1 MGVHWT
7 PSWSSILHLLL
18 HITILQNVWQLFCIH
33 LTARKRKTRSSA
45 KVKEQYNSP
54 VLAPSWQQQTE
65 SSSSRRWWSRQ
76 PRSGPGRS
84 TLQSAQPLSP
94 LPETSH
100 SERGGLA
107 NGENLPC
114 WDCGCWWGPP
124 PPEPNTPIRR
134 SKTLKMYLVEVMM
147 ITESWQKLS
156 SFWKCSTGPKNEK
169 WDQRLSLEYSGCVI
183 KAYKTEK

>member
-18 HITILQNVWQLFCIH
+18 HIAILQNVWQLFCIH

-76 PRSGPGRS
+76 PKSGPGRS
-84 TLQSAQPLSP
+84 TLQSGQPLSP
-94 LPETSH
+94 PPETSH
-100 SERGGLA
+100 SERGSLA

-124 PPEPNTPIRR
+124 PPKAQYSYKEEQSLEDVFSGIHE
-134 SKTLKMYLVEVMM
+134 SVFESVQLVLKM
-147 ITESWQKLS
+147 
-156 SFWKCSTGPKNEK
+156 KNE
-169 WDQRLSLEYSGCVI
+169 I
-183 KAYKTEK
+183 KDWVWTILNVW